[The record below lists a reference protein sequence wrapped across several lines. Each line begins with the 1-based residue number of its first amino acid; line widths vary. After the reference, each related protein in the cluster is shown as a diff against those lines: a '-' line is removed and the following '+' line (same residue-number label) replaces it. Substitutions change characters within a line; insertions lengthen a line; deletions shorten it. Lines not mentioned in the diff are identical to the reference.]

1 MSPSVYDSV
10 RNDRH
15 SRHRKQPPRRW
26 KLPLQLAAGAVC
38 LCLIVAPTLGK
49 SPAPGTPAGQA
60 APPPATPDFVPTPE
74 PTPTPAPTPTPEPTP
89 TPVPAFDF
97 SQSAPERETVEM
109 DYFADALF
117 IGDSRTDGL
126 RLYSGVKGADFYCYK
141 GLTIFE
147 MNSRKVAEID
157 GTKYSV
163 LDALGRGRQYAKIYI
178 SLGINELGYFDDQVF
193 ADTFAAFLTQVKA
206 LQPGAVIY
214 LENLAPVNPGKC
226 KANRQPYYVNN
237 DRVADYNAIFPR
249 LAEEQQ
255 VVLLDVAA
263 ALSDADGVLPAEA
276 TVDGV
281 HFTKDWYKT
290 WLAYLMDHT
299 VDAEEYAAG
308 QTGAAEGESGS

>member
-26 KLPLQLAAGAVC
+26 KLPLLLAAGAVC

-60 APPPATPDFVPTPE
+60 APPPATPD
-74 PTPTPAPTPTPEPTP
+74 
-89 TPVPAFDF
+89 FDF

>member
-1 MSPSVYDSV
+1 
-10 RNDRH
+10 
-15 SRHRKQPPRRW
+15 
-26 KLPLQLAAGAVC
+26 
-38 LCLIVAPTLGK
+38 
-49 SPAPGTPAGQA
+49 
-60 APPPATPDFVPTPE
+60 
-74 PTPTPAPTPTPEPTP
+74 
-89 TPVPAFDF
+89 
-97 SQSAPERETVEM
+97 
-109 DYFADALF
+109 
-117 IGDSRTDGL
+117 
-126 RLYSGVKGADFYCYK
+126 
-141 GLTIFE
+141 
-147 MNSRKVAEID
+147 
-157 GTKYSV
+157 
-163 LDALGRGRQYAKIYI
+163 
-178 SLGINELGYFDDQVF
+178 
-193 ADTFAAFLTQVKA
+193 
-206 LQPGAVIY
+206 VIY

>member
-1 MSPSVYDSV
+1 MGSEMCI
-10 RNDRH
+10 RDR
-15 SRHRKQPPRRW
+15 
-26 KLPLQLAAGAVC
+26 
-38 LCLIVAPTLGK
+38 
-49 SPAPGTPAGQA
+49 
-60 APPPATPDFVPTPE
+60 
-74 PTPTPAPTPTPEPTP
+74 
-89 TPVPAFDF
+89 
-97 SQSAPERETVEM
+97 
-109 DYFADALF
+109 F